1 MRIRRISGVLCSG
14 NICFDIL
21 VRPVD
26 CLEWGTS
33 TWVEEYLET
42 MGGNGSNTSYTLA
55 MLGVPVRLHGMV
67 GPDAYGDH
75 VLAKLQGGPGRGP
88 PLAGADDHDLS
99 LRQRRFVSASGGPWC
114 MYLKEKDLLD
124 IPWKWHC
131 AQACLR
137 LHRTLPQ
144 SNETGPAVRPNAVF
158 ARQKKR

>member
-75 VLAKLQGGPGRGP
+75 VLAKLQG
-88 PLAGADDHDLS
+88 AGVDL
-99 LRQRRFVSASGGPWC
+99 G
-114 MYLKEKDLLD
+114 
-124 IPWKWHC
+124 
-131 AQACLR
+131 
-137 LHRTLPQ
+137 
-144 SNETGPAVRPNAVF
+144 AVRRSRAPTTTTF
-158 ARQKKR
+158 H